1 MKLTK
6 ARLKKIIKEEIEL
19 NERNDFKKVRKVL
32 DGIRKDLGSLIKYG
46 EDYSVFQDAKF
57 ASKTLKKAWREI
69 AKIK

>member
-6 ARLKKIIKEEIEL
+6 TRLKKIIKEEIEL

>member
-1 MKLTK
+1 VKLTK